1 VTVYDWAI
9 VLPGGRKVSELK
21 PTELKNF
28 DAADAF
34 ERRRLREM
42 DEKFCERLAMAIE
55 HGKER
60 LPGATRSRLNR
71 SL

>member
-1 VTVYDWAI
+1 M
-9 VLPGGRKVSELK
+9 SESE
-21 PTELKNF
+21 PELTKFNF

-55 HGKER
+55 CGKER
-60 LPGATRSRLNR
+60 LPGQRDND
-71 SL
+71 